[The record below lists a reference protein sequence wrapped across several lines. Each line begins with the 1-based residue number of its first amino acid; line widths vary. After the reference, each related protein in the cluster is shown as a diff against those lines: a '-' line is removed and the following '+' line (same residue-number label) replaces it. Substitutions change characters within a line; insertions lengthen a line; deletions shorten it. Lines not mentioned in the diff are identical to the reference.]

1 MSELFDGRRSLTQ
14 REASLVLRA
23 YTAAQQCVLDDVRA
37 GRTPESLPTVGV
49 TPRARRCLI
58 TARQIA
64 KDTDTP
70 LSTAAKVWALYTAA
84 ILADEGGVVA
94 ERLAALE
101 GPENDDTADVVP
113 FVEIARRRRRGAR
126 RCTPGGRP
134 CAVVAERAASNAP
147 PAAADLVERM
157 NAADT

>member
-1 MSELFDGRRSLTQ
+1 MTETFDKRRPLTPRQ
-14 REASLVLRA
+14 NSFILRA
-23 YTAAQQCVLDDVRA
+23 YADAQQCVLDDVRA

-64 KDTDTP
+64 KDSDAPT
-70 LSTAAKVWALYTAA
+70 TAAAQVWALYTAA

-113 FVEIARRRRRGAR
+113 VVSFARRRRGAR

-134 CAVVAERAASNAP
+134 CGVVAERAASNAP
-147 PAAADLVERM
+147 PVAADLVERM
-157 NAADT
+157 NAAES